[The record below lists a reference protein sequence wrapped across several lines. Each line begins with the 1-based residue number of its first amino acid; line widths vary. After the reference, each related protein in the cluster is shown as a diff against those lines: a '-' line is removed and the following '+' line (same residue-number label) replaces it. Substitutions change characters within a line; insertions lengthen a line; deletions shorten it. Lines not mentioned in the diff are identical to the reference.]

1 MIRKFWKPALTSQ
14 FNICPVPF
22 HLDTYRGCVYNC
34 TYCFARDFV
43 MFHRRKKGELLFT
56 HLEGNREDLLEK
68 WIKRTLDK
76 DYDYTKGEEVAF
88 KERIPL
94 KIGATADPFP
104 FSESKDRITYNFLKL
119 LHTYDYPL
127 EIQTKNPEI
136 LAEYAS
142 DFDNP
147 NWAIAVTL
155 ISTDEDFLKVC
166 EPRAISGERRLK
178 AITKLTKLGF
188 KVMVKIQPAIHP
200 KIVGDLNELVR
211 KIKDAGCWAF
221 NTEGLKLRISMVKE
235 EQLLF
240 KEIGTF
246 LRHDL
251 RKYYKH
257 YGENTG
263 SDWELSRQQKL
274 EYTELATDLA
284 QVYDLKYY
292 TADNLLGK
300 FGCGAECCGTEVL
313 RDYKI
318 WGGSI
323 RSSFFDPVPH
333 SSTEL
338 GKCLDN
344 FIRKKAVSKNWQTLN
359 EVMEEEKEK
368 IKEERSIL
376 EVGIHAK
383 NKNI

>member
-1 MIRKFWKPALTSQ
+1 
-14 FNICPVPF
+14 
-22 HLDTYRGCVYNC
+22 
-34 TYCFARDFV
+34 
-43 MFHRRKKGELLFT
+43 MFHRRKKGDLPFT
-56 HLEGNREDLLEK
+56 HLEGNREDLFEN
-68 WIKRTLDK
+68 WIKRTLAK
-76 DYDYTKGEEVAF
+76 EYDYTKGDEVAF

-94 KIGATADPFP
+94 KMGATSDPFP

-119 LHTYDYPL
+119 LHAYDYPL

-142 DFDNP
+142 DFENP

-155 ISTDEDFLKVC
+155 ITTDEAFLKVC
-166 EPRAISGERRLK
+166 EPRAISAERRLK
-178 AITKLTKLGF
+178 AIKKLTEQGL

-200 KIVGDLNELVR
+200 KIAEDLPELVR
-211 KIKDAGCWAF
+211 DIKDAGCWAF
-221 NTEGLKLRISMVKE
+221 NTEGLKLRISMTKE

-240 KEIGTF
+240 KSISSY
-246 LRHDL
+246 LNHDL

-263 SDWELSRQQKL
+263 SDWELSKPQKV
-274 EYTELATDLA
+274 EYTELAIELA
-284 QVYDLKYY
+284 EKYELKYY

-300 FGCGAECCGTEVL
+300 FGCSAECCGTEVL

-323 RSSFFDPVPH
+323 RSSYFEPVSH
-333 SSTEL
+333 CSTEL

-344 FIRKKAVSKNWQTLN
+344 FIRKKALTKNWQTLN
-359 EVMEEEKEK
+359 EVMEEEMLKLN
-368 IKEERSIL
+368 RRQSIL
-376 EVGIHAK
+376 EVGIYAE